1 MQYSEETLAVFKS
14 FKLDDMQASKRKLE
28 DLRASGGDHV
38 YFAKFLTSEKVIKL
52 FDFRQKS
59 VYYVVGLGICTFK

>member
-1 MQYSEETLAVFKS
+1 
-14 FKLDDMQASKRKLE
+14 MQASKRKLE

-52 FDFRQKS
+52 FDFKNQFIMFLALNIQVKNIKAFLYES
-59 VYYVVGLGICTFK
+59 ISLPFHS

>member
-1 MQYSEETLAVFKS
+1 
-14 FKLDDMQASKRKLE
+14 MQASKRKLE

-52 FDFRQKS
+52 TSDKVLYILYIQAKYINVFL
-59 VYYVVGLGICTFK
+59 Y

>member
-1 MQYSEETLAVFKS
+1 
-14 FKLDDMQASKRKLE
+14 MQASKRKLE

-52 FDFRQKS
+52 FDFEQKS
-59 VYYVVGLGICTFK
+59 VYYALGLALSK

>member
-1 MQYSEETLAVFKS
+1 
-14 FKLDDMQASKRKLE
+14 MQASKRKLE

-52 FDFRQKS
+52 FDFKNQFIMFLALVCVHPSKE
-59 VYYVVGLGICTFK
+59 YKCIPL

>member
-1 MQYSEETLAVFKS
+1 
-14 FKLDDMQASKRKLE
+14 MQASKRKLE

-52 FDFRQKS
+52 FNFKQKA
-59 VYYVVGLGICTFK
+59 VYYALGLAVS